1 MLNRGYDASTVA
13 RYVHLQIDGTS
24 IREGNMPTTMAMSI
38 AAGRVWRTRRGFN
51 EDVTPMLVQRSA
63 HTIFA
68 MEEMLTKRR
77 TY

>member
-1 MLNRGYDASTVA
+1 
-13 RYVHLQIDGTS
+13 
-24 IREGNMPTTMAMSI
+24 MPTTMAMSI

-68 MEEMLTKRR
+68 REEMLTKRR